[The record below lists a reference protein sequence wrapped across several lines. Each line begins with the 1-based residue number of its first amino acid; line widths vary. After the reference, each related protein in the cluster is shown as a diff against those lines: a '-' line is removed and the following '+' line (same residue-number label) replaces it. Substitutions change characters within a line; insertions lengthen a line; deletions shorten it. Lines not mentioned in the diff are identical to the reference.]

1 MRTEARWLADFDAGL
16 EAIAAQRV
24 SLEVTGRQV
33 SLLCKSLGLAA
44 MHPGT
49 PAVVEPELRQ
59 LTAALLAVVRT
70 LDPRLQH
77 VLDAV
82 FPEHTR

>member
-1 MRTEARWLADFDAGL
+1 VRTDRQRLPAFDAGL

-24 SLEVTGRQV
+24 SLEVTGRQL
-33 SLLCKSLGLAA
+33 SLICKSLGIAA

-49 PAVVEPELRQ
+49 PAAVLPELKQ
-59 LTAALLAVVRT
+59 LTYELLAVVRT

-82 FPEHTR
+82 FPENAR